1 MKVCGWLSLKP
12 YLGPVFHRQEKPDLH
27 EPPESAPVGI
37 LAALLVA
44 LPFCEN
50 TLLTSA
56 LPHEL
61 QVAEYLSVE
70 MSILPKTSPHLLQEN
85 LIRDI
90 LSVWYFFFDRITGLM
105 KNLLGASHNSPPLSF
120 P

>member
-1 MKVCGWLSLKP
+1 VRVCGWLSLKP
-12 YLGPVFHRQEKPDLH
+12 YLGLVFHRQEKPDLH
-27 EPPESAPVGI
+27 EPPESAPLGI
-37 LAALLVA
+37 LAAFLVA

-50 TLLTSA
+50 TLLTSE

-70 MSILPKTSPHLLQEN
+70 MSVLLKTFPHLLQEN
-85 LIRDI
+85 LLRDI
-90 LSVWYFFFDRITGLM
+90 CPPGNFFFGWITGLM
-105 KNLLGASHNSPPLSF
+105 KNLLGASHDSPPLSF

>member
-1 MKVCGWLSLKP
+1 MKP
-12 YLGPVFHRQEKPDLH
+12 YLGPGFHRQEKPDLH
-27 EPPESAPVGI
+27 EPPERAPAGMM
-37 LAALLVA
+37 APLLVA

-56 LPHEL
+56 LPHER

-70 MSILPKTSPHLLQEN
+70 MSILLKTFPHLLLKN
-85 LIRDI
+85 LLRDI
-90 LSVWYFFFDRITGLM
+90 CPPGNFFFGWITGLM
-105 KNLLGASHNSPPLSF
+105 KNLLGASHDSPPLSF